1 MIFMKHLV
9 KMFFVAAVAVSCASK
24 TDYNPDSHLTPK
36 EKEAVLTSIIR
47 YAGKPPEDA
56 NADTKF
62 DGRFDEYYKDKI
74 KRTGFTG
81 YAVKGDDYYFMIT
94 QVAPSFV
101 EKRHATG
108 GRFRLNDKG
117 EVTEYEEIFRTWKM
131 VPDTLARRSGVLFD
145 KMVKGE
151 SLERY
156 ETRNSGGTE
165 YIEFPDERV
174 HYSVADR
181 KWKVND

>member
-1 MIFMKHLV
+1 MKHLV
-9 KMFFVAAVAVSCASK
+9 KMFLMAVIAVSCSSK
-24 TDYNPDSHLTPK
+24 ADYNPNSHLTPK
-36 EKEAVLTSIIR
+36 EKEAVLMSIIR
-47 YAGKPPEDA
+47 YAGKPPE
-56 NADTKF
+56 NATEQTKF
-62 DGRFDEYYKDKI
+62 DAQYDDYYKEKI
-74 KRTGFTG
+74 QNTGFTG

-117 EVTEYEEIFRTWKM
+117 EITEYEEIFRTWKM
-131 VPDTLARRSGVLFD
+131 VPDTLKRRSMILFD

-156 ETRNSGGTE
+156 ETRNSNGVE
-165 YIEFPDERV
+165 YVEFPDQRV
-174 HYSVADR
+174 KYSVADR
-181 KWKVND
+181 KWKVLD